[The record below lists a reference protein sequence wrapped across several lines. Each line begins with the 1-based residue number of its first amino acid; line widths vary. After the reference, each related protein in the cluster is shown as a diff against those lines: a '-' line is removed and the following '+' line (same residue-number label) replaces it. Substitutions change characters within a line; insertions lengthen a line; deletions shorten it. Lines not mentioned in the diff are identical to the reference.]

1 MRKSNPTPRTLAL
14 ATLATGLLTAG
25 ILVAAPPA
33 GDHARDGMHRMHK
46 MGAAFLDKIDANKDG
61 NISQAEHDA
70 MRAAH
75 LAELDGN
82 NDGYVT
88 FDEQQAAR
96 EARRAAREARQVER
110 FTARHDKNGD
120 GRVSVDELA
129 QRGDGMFERMD
140 ANGDGMVTREEM
152 QQNRGK
158 RFRHGGE
165 AK

>member
-1 MRKSNPTPRTLAL
+1 MRKTNPTPRTLAM
-14 ATLATGLLTAG
+14 AALATGLLAAG

-33 GDHARDGMHRMHK
+33 GDHDGMHRMHR
-46 MGAAFLDKIDANKDG
+46 MGAAFLDKVDANKDG

-75 LAELDGN
+75 LGELDRN
-82 NDGYVT
+82 NDGFVT
-88 FDEQQAAR
+88 FEEQKAAR
-96 EARRAAREARQVER
+96 EARKAAREATAAER
-110 FTARHDKNGD
+110 FTKRHDKDGD

-129 QRGDGMFERMD
+129 QRGEGMFERMD
-140 ANGDGMVTREEM
+140 TNKDGMVTREEM

-158 RFRHGGE
+158 RVRHGGG